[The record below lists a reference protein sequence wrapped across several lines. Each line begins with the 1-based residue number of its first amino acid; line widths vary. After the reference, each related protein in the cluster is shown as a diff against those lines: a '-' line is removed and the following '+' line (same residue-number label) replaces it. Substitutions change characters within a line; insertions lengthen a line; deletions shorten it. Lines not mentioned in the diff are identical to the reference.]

1 MRAWEYMPGVSAAG
15 HVTSSGWHPGRIDGC
30 PKCPPPPC
38 PVLYAPSGEV
48 VGSASTEQGAIG
60 CVTRRVQKQRNERWT
75 ATRKRRLDNSW
86 AWFVGPQ
93 LIQGRRP
100 R

>member
-1 MRAWEYMPGVSAAG
+1 MPGVPAAG
-15 HVTSSGWHPGRIDGC
+15 HVTSSGSWHPGRIDGC
-30 PKCPPPPC
+30 VKCPPEPC
-38 PVLYAPSGEV
+38 PVLWAPSGDV
-48 VGSASTEQGAIG
+48 LGTAATETGAIR
-60 CVTRRVQKQRNERWT
+60 CASRIPKLACERLT
-75 ATRKRRLDNSW
+75 ASRKRRLDGSW